1 MSRCRAELSVKNKYW
16 IPKYRYYEL
25 KYFCLQYP
33 EWRKRYSEVDLL
45 ASPSMNRRVS
55 DTNNIPD
62 IVAKKAIEKGRYANL
77 MKQVEQAAISAD
89 SDIYQYIIK
98 GVTEGMSYTYM
109 EAYLRIPCSKDTY
122 YDRYRKFFW
131 LLDQTHE

>member
-33 EWRKRYSEVDLL
+33 EWRKRYSEADLL
-45 ASPSMNRRVS
+45 ASPSMSRRVS

-131 LLDQTHE
+131 LLDQIHE